1 MFVLVAGPPGV
12 GKSSLARPLA
22 AELELPLLDKDAV
35 KQALMNA
42 LGAPATV
49 EDSRA
54 LGRAAVMAI
63 LTVAASSPGAVID
76 STFYDYAI
84 PVVRALPGPIVEIR
98 CHAPRELVA
107 ARYLGRSE
115 SRGPEHFDFERTG
128 DERWDA
134 HLEPLGLGPLLRVD
148 TSSEV
153 DVPKLAAA
161 VRAAV

>member
-22 AELELPLLDKDAV
+22 TALGLPLLDKDAV
-35 KQALMNA
+35 KQALMDV

-49 EDSRA
+49 EDSRE
-54 LGRAAVMAI
+54 LGRAAVMAV
-63 LTVAASSPGAVID
+63 LTVAAGCPGAVID
-76 STFYDYAI
+76 STFYGYAI
-84 PVVRALPGPIVEIR
+84 PYVRALPGPLVELR
-98 CHAPRELVA
+98 CSAPRELVA
-107 ARYLGRSE
+107 ARYRARSAG
-115 SRGPEHFDFERTG
+115 RGPEHFDLERTE